1 VLMYISKQ
9 RDEAT
14 AWWVHIYLY
23 IYIYISL
30 CIYIYMYSFHPAEIH
45 SYSGTVQCVLGQTC
59 TGSLSF
65 LGTTSIVARK
75 KNFAA

>member
-1 VLMYISKQ
+1 MSTYIS
-9 RDEAT
+9 
-14 AWWVHIYLY
+14 IY
-23 IYIYISL
+23 IYIYL
-30 CIYIYMYSFHPAEIH
+30 CIYIYIYMYSFHTAEIH

-75 KNFAA
+75 NNFAA